1 MKRLLG
7 GAVGGVLGL
16 GAAALVVPL
25 AGCPFG
31 ECKQVVIADGTY
43 QVTKTSGGALGSF
56 VVASGKLVH
65 SVAVGTDQT
74 DEYVVTYAVAPG
86 P

>member
-7 GAVGGVLGL
+7 GVAGSVLGL
-16 GAAALVVPL
+16 LAAALVVPL

-43 QVTKTSGGALGSF
+43 QVTKTAGGALGSF
-56 VVASGKLVH
+56 VVASDKLVH
-65 SVAVGTDQT
+65 TIAVGTDQ
-74 DEYVVTYAVAPG
+74 YVVTYAVAPG